1 MSGRSGA
8 ELKILIISHNCFSTH
23 QSMGKTFLS
32 LFSEFSKDEVCQLYI
47 YPTVPDVDAC
57 SSYYRITDRE
67 ALRGL
72 CPWARIGGEL
82 DKSRIVPTEHSL
94 FENQNDRAFYGQKQN
109 SSAARRLMR
118 DAVWKMSHW
127 FNPSLRAWLEREKPT
142 CIFLAPGYAKL
153 IYDIALRISRYCGIP
168 IVAYICDDYYFVQ
181 KPAGLMGRIQLR
193 ALRKKMDRTLYA
205 AKALVTISCEAGE
218 RYGSYFGVPA
228 TTVMTGA
235 SWEPRT
241 VGAESI
247 ATDGRQDLRLGYF
260 GNVGGNRYKSLAE
273 MGRELDRINEETG
286 RRHELVIHTSVIPS
300 EVAAELKTAHSI
312 REEGS
317 VTGEAFREAFVG
329 MDLMVHTEPSDAEF
343 ADLVKDS
350 VSTKIADSLASGI
363 PLVAYGPK
371 GIASMEHLIRN
382 DCAFTATDSTQ
393 LGAVLRL
400 ALGDGEARYRVGQN
414 AVKTAAEWHDSPK
427 NSRLLRELLEKY
439 QAQGGGKRE

>member
-1 MSGRSGA
+1 
-8 ELKILIISHNCFSTH
+8 
-23 QSMGKTFLS
+23 
-32 LFSEFSKDEVCQLYI
+32 
-47 YPTVPDVDAC
+47 
-57 SSYYRITDRE
+57 
-67 ALRGL
+67 
-72 CPWARIGGEL
+72 
-82 DKSRIVPTEHSL
+82 
-94 FENQNDRAFYGQKQN
+94 
-109 SSAARRLMR
+109 
-118 DAVWKMSHW
+118 
-127 FNPSLRAWLEREKPT
+127 
-142 CIFLAPGYAKL
+142 
-153 IYDIALRISRYCGIP
+153 
-168 IVAYICDDYYFVQ
+168 
-181 KPAGLMGRIQLR
+181 
-193 ALRKKMDRTLYA
+193 
-205 AKALVTISCEAGE
+205 
-218 RYGSYFGVPA
+218 
-228 TTVMTGA
+228 MTGA
-235 SWEPRT
+235 SWEPRA

-312 REEGS
+312 RVEGF
-317 VTGEAFREAFVG
+317 VTGEAFREAFFG
-329 MDLMVHTEPSDAEF
+329 MDLLVHTESFDAKF

-414 AVKTAAEWHDSPK
+414 AVKTAAEWLDSPK